1 MGWESGHYA
10 WTKNNLSSKYMVL
23 FLTKRKVS
31 ECALW
36 EFCTERAWLSQW
48 SNTERA
54 AKKVSFSNP
63 YSSCLSWGTATL
75 AGTEQRWW
83 RCGVTQSESFP
94 GSGSEDSYKLYAV
107 ICWFKINP
115 GCVCKVTGRC
125 WKANANICALKK
137 VSLVGRDLANYR
149 LVCSR
154 WAGIW
159 SQRKM
164 IYVCIIKEVTS
175 QCLGDPRAPA
185 VLPGGRL
192 KAAQGCAEQDCTSH
206 FEKRCFAC
214 APPKY
219 AAFCREASGILAAG
233 PCCCK
238 PCLWAPCMMLSF
250 PKPCACGLHR
260 VSTWN
265 LRAKAARVR
274 AAWRLTV
281 GSIVAPSVT
290 HLAPSF
296 CPPCLESFSSRFCSF
311 SMFIFLWCLPV
322 THN

>member
-1 MGWESGHYA
+1 
-10 WTKNNLSSKYMVL
+10 MVL
-23 FLTKRKVS
+23 FLTTRKAS

-48 SNTERA
+48 SSTERA

-115 GCVCKVTGRC
+115 GYVCKVTGRC

-175 QCLGDPRAPA
+175 QCLGDPRARLCCQEGGWKLSRAGQSRTAPVTLKRGALPVHHLNMLLSAGKHQGSLLLVPA
-185 VLPGGRL
+185 AASLVSEPPACCPSPNPVL
-192 KAAQGCAEQDCTSH
+192 AVS
-206 FEKRCFAC
+206 
-214 APPKY
+214 
-219 AAFCREASGILAAG
+219 IM
-233 PCCCK
+233 
-238 PCLWAPCMMLSF
+238 WAPETSGQKQL
-250 PKPCACGLHR
+250 GWEQR
-260 VSTWN
+260 E
-265 LRAKAARVR
+265 
-274 AAWRLTV
+274 
-281 GSIVAPSVT
+281 GSP
-290 HLAPSF
+290 
-296 CPPCLESFSSRFCSF
+296 LEA
-311 SMFIFLWCLPV
+311 
-322 THN
+322 